1 MSNQF
6 DVIIGQQ
13 YEQVENGKT
22 ETKTK
27 WNRVGRA
34 WRGKTG
40 DSINF
45 ELFLMP
51 GNRYVIKTE
60 DRDAFESRNPQL

>member
-1 MSNQF
+1 M
-6 DVIIGQQ
+6 
-13 YEQVENGKT
+13 VENGKT

-60 DRDAFESRNPQL
+60 ERSNFDSQNPQL